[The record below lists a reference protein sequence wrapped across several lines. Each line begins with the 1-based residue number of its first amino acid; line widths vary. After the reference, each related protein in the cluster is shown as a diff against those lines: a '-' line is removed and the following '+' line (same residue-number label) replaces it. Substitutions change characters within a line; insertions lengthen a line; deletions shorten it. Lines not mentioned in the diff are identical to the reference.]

1 MRWWLPVVVPMCL
14 GFGSAPGSTPLIELG
29 VLSCTLGHAVDTVA
43 SAQTSAASEA
53 REMVCAFTPA
63 RNGPEETYAGIV
75 KAIGG
80 VGALPEKVALLW
92 SVKAPMGTAVTSGLL
107 QQSYAADTGTPA
119 GQPAPLIGER
129 NSDITLQTMADTQE
143 GSASKDKLTPPQFFV
158 AAIDLVL
165 KVSVG

>member
-14 GFGSAPGSTPLIELG
+14 GFGSAASSTPLIEIG
-29 VLSCTLGHAVDTVA
+29 VLACTLGHPVDTVT

-53 REMVCAFTPA
+53 REMVCAFKPA

-75 KAIGG
+75 KVIGG
-80 VGALPEKVALLW
+80 VGTLPEKITLLW
-92 SVKAPMGTAVTSGLL
+92 SVRAPMGTAITPGLF
-107 QQSYAADTGTPA
+107 QQGYVADTGTPA

-129 NSDITLQTMADTQE
+129 NSDISLQTMADAQE
-143 GSASKDKLTPPQFFV
+143 GSASKDKPTSPQFIV
-158 AAIDLVL
+158 AVVDLVL